1 MAREGATVMRE
12 GAPPQTRQSRASR
25 SGQLKLSR
33 LSKRYPNQ
41 VAVDALDLEVQA
53 GEFLTLLGPSGSGKT
68 TTLMMVAGFT
78 SPSEGDILLSG
89 RSIAGLAPERR
100 NIGVVFQNYAL
111 FPHMTVADNV
121 GFPLRMR
128 GQPRAAIEE
137 KVRGALRLVRLEGF
151 EARLPKQ
158 LSGGQQQ
165 RVAFAR
171 ALVFDPDLLLMD
183 EPLGALD
190 KNLREQMKFELKR
203 IHAELGVTILYV
215 THDQEEAVTMS
226 DRVALMNNGVI
237 AQLGT
242 AHELYERPATRF
254 VAEFIGESN
263 VIEGA
268 LETAASF
275 VSTHGLRFA
284 ASGAEDAAVGR
295 RVSLVMRPEKLSL
308 ARRAPDEQSIRGE
321 VKQRLYVADFTR
333 YQVEVAKELVITV
346 KVQNNRSAVV
356 AEEGEAVELFFDPK
370 DARILQQ

>member
-1 MAREGATVMRE
+1 MRQ
-12 GAPPQTRQSRASR
+12 GVAPQTGQGRASR
-25 SGQLKLSR
+25 SGQLKLTR

-111 FPHMTVADNV
+111 FPHMSVADNV
-121 GFPLRMR
+121 GFPLKMR
-128 GQPRAAIEE
+128 GQARAAIEE

-203 IHAELGVTILYV
+203 IHAELGVTVLYV

-263 VIEGA
+263 VIEGT
-268 LETAASF
+268 LENASSF
-275 VSTHGLRFA
+275 VSTEGLRLA
-284 ASGAEDAAVGR
+284 IAGGDDAAVGR
-295 RVSLVMRPEKLSL
+295 RVILVMRPEKLSL
-308 ARRAPDEQSIRGE
+308 ARQSPDEQSIRGE
-321 VKQRLYVADFTR
+321 VRQRLYVADFTR
-333 YQVEVAKELVITV
+333 YRVEVANEIVVTV
-346 KVQNNRSAVV
+346 KVQNNRGAVV
-356 AEEGEAVELFFDPK
+356 AEEGEAVELFFDPG
-370 DARILQQ
+370 DARILLQ

>member
-1 MAREGATVMRE
+1 MRDQ
-12 GAPPQTRQSRASR
+12 AAPQTRPSRALR

-33 LSKRYPNQ
+33 LTKRYPNQ
-41 VAVDALDLEVQA
+41 VAVDGLDLEVQA

-78 SPSEGDILLSG
+78 SPSEGDILLNG

-111 FPHMTVADNV
+111 FPHMSVADNV

-128 GQPRAAIEE
+128 GMSRPAIEE
-137 KVRGALRLVRLEGF
+137 KVRGALRLVRLDGF
-151 EARLPKQ
+151 QPRLPKQ

-190 KNLREQMKFELKR
+190 KNLREQMKLELKR
-203 IHAELGVTILYV
+203 IHGELGVTVLYV

-226 DRVALMNNGVI
+226 DRVALMNDGVI

-242 AHELYERPATRF
+242 AQELYERPATRF

-263 VIEGA
+263 LIDGMVE
-268 LETAASF
+268 AASSF
-275 VSTHGLRFA
+275 VSTQGLRFRVA
-284 ASGAEDAAVGR
+284 AAADAAVGR
-295 RVSLVMRPEKLSL
+295 RGILVMRPEKLSL
-308 ARRAPDEQSIRGE
+308 VRRAPDEHSMRGE
-321 VKQRLYVADFTR
+321 VTERLYVADFTR
-333 YQVEVAKELVITV
+333 YRVQVASELVITV
-346 KVQNNRSAVV
+346 KAQNHRSAVS
-356 AEEGEAVELFFDPK
+356 AEEGETVELFFDPA

>member
-1 MAREGATVMRE
+1 MRE
-12 GAPPQTRQSRASR
+12 AAAAKTRESRVSR

-89 RSIAGLAPERR
+89 RSIASLAPERR

-121 GFPLRMR
+121 GFPLKMR
-128 GQPRAAIEE
+128 GLHRTAIED

-203 IHAELGVTILYV
+203 IHAELGVTVLYV
-215 THDQEEAVTMS
+215 THDQEEALTMS
-226 DRVALMNNGVI
+226 DRVALMNDGVI

-242 AHELYERPATRF
+242 AQELYERPATRF
-254 VAEFIGESN
+254 VAEFVGESN

-268 LETAASF
+268 LETPSSF
-275 VSTHGLRFA
+275 ATAQGLRFA
-284 ASGAEDAAVGR
+284 VAQRHDVAAGR
-295 RVSLVMRPEKLSL
+295 RVILLMRPEKLSL
-308 ARRAPDEQSIRGE
+308 ARRNPEEQSIRGK
-321 VKQRLYVADFTR
+321 VSQRLYVADFTR
-333 YQVEVAKELVITV
+333 YRVEVARETFVTV

-356 AEEGEAVELFFDPK
+356 AQEGEGVELFFNPD